1 MSVLLLLICLLPGCL
16 AGCEPG
22 LVAVYNVSLVTHWDP
37 ASYPKQFPTWRPPAQ
52 WSQVTKTECIEFRHF
67 KIKEMYQTFG
77 ISHSGA
83 ARLFQLGEVAS
94 DGAAKFVETGETEGL
109 VGAL

>member
-52 WSQVTKTECIEFRHF
+52 WSQVTTTKCIFGHF
-67 KIKEMYQTFG
+67 KIKK
-77 ISHSGA
+77 I
-83 ARLFQLGEVAS
+83 
-94 DGAAKFVETGETEGL
+94 K
-109 VGAL
+109 

>member
-1 MSVLLLLICLLPGCL
+1 M
-16 AGCEPG
+16 
-22 LVAVYNVSLVTHWDP
+22 
-37 ASYPKQFPTWRPPAQ
+37 F
-52 WSQVTKTECIEFRHF
+52 
-67 KIKEMYQTFG
+67 QTFG